1 MSTQTT
7 RPGGNRGAVKLRK
20 PNGHQDHAAGNFS
33 VQHLLDRLDRVRETG
48 PGRWIAR
55 CPGHDDRS
63 PSLSIRRLEDGRILL
78 HDFAGCDAQ
87 SILAAIGLTF
97 SDLYDRPLS
106 HHAQPTRNRIP
117 ARDLIGL
124 VDHEALIVGMVG
136 AAMLKNKKID
146 AETWDRLATAVRRI
160 GEVRDYVEH

>member
-1 MSTQTT
+1 MT
-7 RPGGNRGAVKLRK
+7 NAEKLL
-20 PNGHQDHAAGNFS
+20 S
-33 VQHLLDRLDRVRETG
+33 RLEDVRENS
-48 PGRWIAR
+48 PGRWMAK

-63 PSLSIRRLEDGRILL
+63 PSLSIRETDDGRILM

-87 SILAAIGLTF
+87 SVLAAIGLTF

-117 ARDLIGL
+117 ARDLIGMI
-124 VDHEALIVGMVG
+124 DHEALIVGMIG
-136 AAMLKNKKID
+136 ASMLENKKID